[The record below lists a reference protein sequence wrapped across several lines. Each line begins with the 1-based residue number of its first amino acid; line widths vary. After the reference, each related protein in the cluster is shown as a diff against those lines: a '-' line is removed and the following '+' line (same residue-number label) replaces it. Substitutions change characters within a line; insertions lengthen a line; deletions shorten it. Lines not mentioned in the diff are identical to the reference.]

1 MTKRLLGGMNEQENI
16 LVVCR
21 GRSPSTAP
29 PFLHW
34 EMGHPAP
41 LDPGTK
47 AESPVH
53 VRQGQRTLAEPS
65 RSCAQAPP
73 PPCLGKD
80 PPPWLPLSSA
90 LCPFILPALSSPP
103 PASFSLVS
111 SISSLVFFFLFFGG
125 GEGWW
130 EEYKETL
137 TLYQNNF

>member
-34 EMGHPAP
+34 EIGHPAP

-73 PPCLGKD
+73 PVSGEGPS
-80 PPPWLPLSSA
+80 PMAAAVFSPLSLHPACTFFPTPSF
-90 LCPFILPALSSPP
+90 LLPG
-103 PASFSLVS
+103 V
-111 SISSLVFFFLFFGG
+111 
-125 GEGWW
+125 
-130 EEYKETL
+130 
-137 TLYQNNF
+137 LYF